1 VQTCQVCIQA
11 KADRASYPGKLQP
24 LQVPSEAWHTIS
36 MDFIEGLPKLA
47 HYNCVLVIVD
57 KFTRYAHFLPLAHP
71 YTASLVATT
80 FMGSVYKFHG
90 MSTAIVSNRDP
101 VFTSM
106 FWQNLFKLYSTC
118 LCMSSSY
125 HPQSD
130 GQTE

>member
-24 LQVPSEAWHTIS
+24 LQIPSEAWHTIS
-36 MDFIEGLPKLA
+36 MD
-47 HYNCVLVIVD
+47 CVLVIVD

-90 MSTAIVSNRDP
+90 MSAAIVSNRDP

-106 FWQNLFKLYSTC
+106 FW
-118 LCMSSSY
+118 
-125 HPQSD
+125 
-130 GQTE
+130 